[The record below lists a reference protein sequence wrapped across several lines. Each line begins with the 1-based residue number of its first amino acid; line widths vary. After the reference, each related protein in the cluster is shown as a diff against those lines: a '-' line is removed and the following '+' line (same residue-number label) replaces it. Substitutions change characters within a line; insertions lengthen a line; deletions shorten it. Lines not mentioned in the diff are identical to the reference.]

1 MAKVVEWEIMVK
13 GYNIIL
19 KVNSTLKANF
29 KLKVIIIKVIKG
41 KGSSKILL
49 SHFKVAVQFPTGF
62 DPGAKLPTNE
72 GKTST
77 DEVLNMILKRMDGIE
92 ENGKVMAQQYKNL
105 EAQVG
110 QMSQQQNTMEFQMEH
125 YKAIKFRSGTSYQ
138 GPSIPNKHDEGE
150 KKDGV
155 EQEEEK
161 ENLSD
166 KYEEEEEEEI
176 VHMQED
182 EEEKAM
188 MKNAKEEKRI
198 PKWKRAKEANEGN
211 KKVEKDH

>member
-13 GYNIIL
+13 GDNIIL

-29 KLKVIIIKVIKG
+29 KLKLIIIKVIKG

-49 SHFKVAVQFPTGF
+49 NHFKVAVQFPLGF
-62 DPGAKLPTNE
+62 DLGAKLPTNE

-77 DEVLNMILKRMDGIE
+77 DEVLNMILKRMDGIK
-92 ENGKVMAQQYKNL
+92 ENGKVMDQQYKNL

-110 QMSQQQNTMEFQMEH
+110 QMSQQQNTMEFQMGQLATTVGH
-125 YKAIKFRSGTSYQ
+125 MRK
-138 GPSIPNKHDEGE
+138 EGW
-150 KKDGV
+150 V

-166 KYEEEEEEEI
+166 KYEEEEEEEEI